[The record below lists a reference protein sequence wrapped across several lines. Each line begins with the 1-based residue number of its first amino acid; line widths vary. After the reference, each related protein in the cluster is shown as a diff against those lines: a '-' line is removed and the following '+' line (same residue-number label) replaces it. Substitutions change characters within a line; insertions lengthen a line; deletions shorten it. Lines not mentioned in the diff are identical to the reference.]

1 MDAMN
6 YHKSRKGLKGNFHAS
21 NGVMPTHGLV
31 WNVDDLDFGI
41 VGPTCQIGW
50 LAHPSV
56 VRKRDYDSKIAV
68 RLDICL
74 ITVDMFI
81 Q

>member
-1 MDAMN
+1 MDALN
-6 YHKSRKGLKGNFHAS
+6 YHKSRKGPNGNFYAI

-31 WNVDDLDFGI
+31 CNVDDLDSGI

-56 VRKRDYDSKIAV
+56 VKKGIMMV
-68 RLDICL
+68 RLLLTFAQNI
-74 ITVDMFI
+74 
-81 Q
+81 